1 MEMEF
6 MLTFCGRQDTVRSR
20 EMKIAGQLATE
31 ATREAETKTV
41 EALIIIHLRIYNMKL
56 NWRDVN
62 QNLQLMRL

>member
-1 MEMEF
+1 M
-6 MLTFCGRQDTVRSR
+6 RSR
-20 EMKIAGQLATE
+20 EMKIAGQLAIE